1 MSMIIVT
8 PLSALKAGIRRYQPS
23 HVITLLSPEHMIET
37 PQGVA
42 PLHHLRIS
50 VNDVSDPAT
59 AEQPPAPDHV
69 EAILTFADNWNA
81 ERPLLV
87 HCWAGISRS
96 MAAAFILLNQR
107 LGAGHEITIANA
119 MRRRA
124 PHAYPN
130 ALLVRYADIHLG
142 RDGAMV
148 RAVESMGR
156 GLVVAEGECVELPL
170 ALDEL

>member
-23 HVITLLSPEHMIET
+23 HVITLLSPEHMIDT
-37 PQGVA
+37 PAGVV
-42 PLHHLRIS
+42 PDHHLRIA

-59 AEQPPAPDHV
+59 AEMPPGPDHV
-69 EAILTFADNWNA
+69 VALLSFAGSWDA
-81 ERPLLV
+81 EKPLLV

-107 LGAGHEITIANA
+107 LGAGHETTIAKA

-130 ALLVRYADIHLG
+130 LLLVRYADLHLG

-148 RAVESMGR
+148 RAIEGMGR

-170 ALDEL
+170 DLDVL